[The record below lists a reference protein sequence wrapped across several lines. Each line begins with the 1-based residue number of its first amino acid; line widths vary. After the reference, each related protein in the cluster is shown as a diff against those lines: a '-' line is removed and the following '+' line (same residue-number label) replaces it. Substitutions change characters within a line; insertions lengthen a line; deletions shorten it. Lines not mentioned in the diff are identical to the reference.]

1 MSPGRQPVH
10 PRTLVQ
16 IAVVVLALVAVAVT
30 IRIVR
35 DTAPQTTLPAV
46 GSATSDEDA
55 PDVVTCERTLPDAP
69 DTQEAIEQVD
79 PVGRVESAEVID
91 CPDAF
96 DGHVVVYTGEVVGDV
111 LQRDG
116 GAWVLVN
123 DDAYALELGPL
134 SAHDEFSGTNSG
146 LSVWL
151 PDPLPELEPG
161 GSDVR
166 GTVIQVR
173 GVVHRADPADGGGL
187 TIRGLDDDSTSIVA
201 EARRADQPVHWGQA
215 AVAVVF
221 ALGAGAIYYLERRAR
236 AQR

>member
-10 PRTLVQ
+10 PRTLAQ
-16 IAVVVLALVAVAVT
+16 LAVVVLALVVVGVT
-30 IRIVR
+30 LRTVR
-35 DTAPQTTLPAV
+35 ATAPVSTLPAV
-46 GSATSDEDA
+46 GSATSDEDDPGVA
-55 PDVVTCERTLPDAP
+55 TCERTLPDAP
-69 DTQEAIEQVD
+69 DTEEAIARID
-79 PVGRVESAEVID
+79 PVGLVDSAEVIE

-96 DGHVVVYTGEVVGDV
+96 DGHVVVYMGEVVGDV

-151 PDPLPELEPG
+151 PAPLPELEPG
-161 GSDVR
+161 GADVR
-166 GTVIQVR
+166 GTIIRVR

-187 TIRGLDDDSTSIVA
+187 TIRGLDADSTSVVA
-201 EARRADQPVHWGQA
+201 EAQRVDRPVHWGQA
-215 AVAVVF
+215 AVAVAF
-221 ALGAGAIYYLERRAR
+221 AFAAGAIYLLERRAR
-236 AQR
+236 GQR

>member
-1 MSPGRQPVH
+1 MSPKRQPVH

-16 IAVVVLALVAVAVT
+16 IVVAVLAVVVVAVT
-30 IRIVR
+30 IRVVR
-35 DTAPQTTLPAV
+35 DAAPQTTLPAV
-46 GSATSDEDA
+46 GTATSDEDA

-69 DTQEAIEQVD
+69 DTEEAIARVN

-96 DGHVVVYTGEVVGDV
+96 DGHVVVYIGEVVGDV

-151 PDPLPELEPG
+151 PAPLPDLEPG
-161 GSDVR
+161 RSDVR
-166 GTVIQVR
+166 GTVIRVR
-173 GVVHRADPADGGGL
+173 GIVHRADPADGGGL
-187 TIRGLDDDSTSIVA
+187 TIRALDADSTAVVA
-201 EARRADQPVHWGQA
+201 EAQRSDPPVHWGQA
-215 AVAVVF
+215 VVAVAF
-221 ALGAGAIYYLERRAR
+221 TLGAGAIYLIERRAR

>member
-1 MSPGRQPVH
+1 MSPQRQPVH

-16 IAVVVLALVAVAVT
+16 IALVVLALAAVAVT
-30 IRIVR
+30 IRVVR

-46 GSATSDEDA
+46 GTATSDEDA
-55 PDVVTCERTLPDAP
+55 PGVVTCERTLPDAP
-69 DTQEAIEQVD
+69 DTEEAIAQVD
-79 PVGRVESAEVID
+79 PVGLVESAEVID
-91 CPDAF
+91 CPGAF
-96 DGHVVVYTGEVVGDV
+96 DGHVVVYVGEVVGDV

-134 SAHDEFSGTNSG
+134 SSHDEFSGTNSG

-151 PDPLPELEPG
+151 PAPLPDLEPG
-161 GSDVR
+161 GSGVR
-166 GTVIQVR
+166 GTIIRVR

-187 TIRGLDDDSTSIVA
+187 TIRGLDADSTSVVA
-201 EARRADQPVHWGQA
+201 EAERADQPVHWGQA
-215 AVAVVF
+215 AVAVAFVL
-221 ALGAGAIYYLERRAR
+221 AAGGVYVLERRAR